1 MKLSCPCIASLKFT
15 CHWAP
20 WVSIWAAP
28 SPAAGTP
35 HPSAFCLDLGSSNVR
50 ALSPGVVKPQQD
62 SKTSF
67 QPQCSHP
74 TEGLALWGV
83 QWGGAQ
89 VWTLQVWTFHVWTV
103 TGTLWGERRPPPP
116 SGRAP
121 HPVLSAQMEG
131 NVTPQPTCRSPRA
144 LVTCRW
150 PERDRACMEMGVA
163 SASQSTESPDLR
175 HPVPDV
181 HVARP
186 HQTHRGALPGARPS
200 PPHTDPPAR
209 PPPQAGTYP
218 NWEPAPTVL

>member
-1 MKLSCPCIASLKFT
+1 M
-15 CHWAP
+15 
-20 WVSIWAAP
+20 
-28 SPAAGTP
+28 
-35 HPSAFCLDLGSSNVR
+35 
-50 ALSPGVVKPQQD
+50 
-62 SKTSF
+62 
-67 QPQCSHP
+67 
-74 TEGLALWGV
+74 

-131 NVTPQPTCRSPRA
+131 NLTPQPTCQSPRA
-144 LVTCRW
+144 LVTCCW
-150 PERDRACMEMGVA
+150 PERDRACTEMGVA

-209 PPPQAGTYP
+209 PPQGRDLPKLGAGPHGAVGEGSLALPHLLGQQAGQRREVNP
-218 NWEPAPTVL
+218 WGGREGRGPRRAVSRAGPRALPG